1 MMLVERM
8 FRAYVRAPGHPG
20 KLRVERWLASWCLP
34 AAGGRF
40 GVDAGVTLRLHPRD
54 WIEYVLIREGRYE
67 PLTLRFLERNLRP
80 GDGAL
85 LAGINFGLHVVVA
98 ARAVGQSGRVVG
110 VDPQIQALERT
121 RDHLAL
127 NAVPATVRL
136 VPAALGREPGMVVVD
151 APPADNAGNAN
162 LRTPGSGPVCV
173 FCAPIGT
180 LWRLVEP
187 DRPWPELLLLDV
199 EGFEAEVLSGFDAS
213 FRPGV
218 IVIELRDEFLRQ
230 MGSSA
235 ARVCELLGVMG
246 YALHA
251 LDGRRIGAGDA
262 LPEHNAIAVHRDRGP
277 VQFLDATDVTAG

>member
-1 MMLVERM
+1 MMLVERL
-8 FRAYVRAPGHPG
+8 FRMYVRAPGHPG
-20 KLRVERWLASWCLP
+20 KFRVERWLGALCLP
-34 AAGGRF
+34 ATGGRF
-40 GVDAGVTLRLHPRD
+40 KVDRGVTLRLHPRD
-54 WIEYVLIREGRYE
+54 WIEYVLIREDRYE
-67 PLTLRFLERNLRP
+67 PLTLRFLEQNLKP

-98 ARAVGQSGRVVG
+98 ARAVGPAGRVVG

-121 RDHLAL
+121 RGHLAM
-127 NAVPATVRL
+127 NGSPAIVRL

-173 FCAPIGT
+173 FRAPIGT
-180 LWRLVEP
+180 LWRQVQHERPVP
-187 DRPWPELLLLDV
+187 DLLLLDV
-199 EGFEAEVLSGFDAS
+199 EGFEAEVLAGFDAS

-235 ARVCELLGVMG
+235 TLVCEQLLGMG
-246 YALHA
+246 YGLHA

-277 VQFLDATDVTAG
+277 VQFLDATDVTA

>member
-1 MMLVERM
+1 MLVERL

-20 KLRVERWLASWCLP
+20 KLRLERWLGTWCLP
-34 AAGGRF
+34 SRGGLF
-40 GVDAGVTLRLHPRD
+40 LVDRGVTLRLHPRD

-67 PLTLRFLERNLRP
+67 PLTLAFLEQNLRP

-98 ARAVGQSGRVVG
+98 ARAVGPTGHVVG
-110 VDPQIQALERT
+110 VDPQVRALERT
-121 RDHLAL
+121 RDHLTL
-127 NAVPATVRL
+127 NGSPAIVRL

-173 FCAPIGT
+173 VRAPIGV
-180 LWRLVEP
+180 LWRQTQP
-187 DRPWPELLLLDV
+187 DRPAPDVLLLDV
-199 EGFEAEVLSGFDAS
+199 EGFEAEVLAGFDGS

-235 ARVCELLGVMG
+235 LLVCEHLRGMG
-246 YALHA
+246 YRLHA
-251 LDGRRIGAGDA
+251 LDGRCIGAGDA

-277 VQFLDATDVTAG
+277 VQFTDATHVTAG